1 MPEGRDRSNQ
11 KITLGQHLAALRNA
25 AGLTLRQVEDASEKE
40 VSNAYLSQLEKY
52 KISKPSPNILYAL
65 AQVYSTSYDDLMG
78 RAGYLP
84 AAQAATGRRQARAAT
99 FAVENLTPEEEEA
112 LIAYLGF
119 IRQQKKQK

>member
-40 VSNAYLSQLEKY
+40 VSNAYLSQLEKD

-84 AAQAATGRRQARAAT
+84 AAQAATGRRQAARPAPAAPPASAPPPRSAAASRSST
-99 FAVENLTPEEEEA
+99 SCSA
-112 LIAYLGF
+112 
-119 IRQQKKQK
+119 